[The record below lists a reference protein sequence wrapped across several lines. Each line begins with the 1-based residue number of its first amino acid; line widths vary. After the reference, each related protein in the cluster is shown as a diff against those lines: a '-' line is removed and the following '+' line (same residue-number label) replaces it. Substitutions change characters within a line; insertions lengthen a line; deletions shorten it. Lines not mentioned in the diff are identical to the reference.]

1 MGKFEKLKF
10 KLRKLKAKLKV
21 RRLLAKDAA
30 KAADT
35 KHETL
40 RLVSLERVICLLEE
54 ARALHQEQQE
64 YDAANVKGAA
74 KDAAVQDGG
83 GIWDGATAVASNS
96 LERVRFMDLAV
107 SHRIEVC
114 DTPTPSI
121 VDLGNFI
128 TELTQKGVRFHGGR
142 NLETSGER
150 VYVVF
155 EDLRDAA
162 WALVALESQ
171 LVRLCE
177 ICTVCLGVNGVHV
190 NAYSVELAHSFE
202 LRLQRNQDVDGPR
215 TLDTHTHTHTHSLSL
230 SLSLYTAIMGTPG
243 RIGLDL
249 DLDRILGYHTQL
261 NQTLETHLDF
271 YLDTHKLVQLVNT
284 SLKPL

>member
-21 RRLLAKDAA
+21 RRLLAKDA
-30 KAADT
+30 KADT

-40 RLVSLERVICLLEE
+40 RLASLERVISLLEE
-54 ARALHQEQQE
+54 ARALHEKQQA
-64 YDAANVKGAA
+64 YDAANVKGVA
-74 KDAAVQDGG
+74 KDVAVQDRG

-121 VDLGNFI
+121 VDLGNYI

-202 LRLQRNQDVDGPR
+202 LRLQRNQDVDGLR
-215 TLDTHTHTHTHSLSL
+215 TLDTHTHTHTHTLSL
-230 SLSLYTAIMGTPG
+230 SLPQSWG
-243 RIGLDL
+243 RLGGLAWTWTWT
-249 DLDRILGYHTQL
+249 G
-261 NQTLETHLDF
+261 
-271 YLDTHKLVQLVNT
+271 YLDTIHSSIKH
-284 SLKPL
+284 LKPILTSILILINLCT

>member
-1 MGKFEKLKF
+1 MGNLEKLKF

-21 RRLLAKDAA
+21 RRLLAKDA
-30 KAADT
+30 KADT
-35 KHETL
+35 KHEIL
-40 RLVSLERVICLLEE
+40 RLASLERVISLLEE
-54 ARALHQEQQE
+54 ARALHEKQQA
-64 YDAANVKGAA
+64 YDAANVKGVA

-96 LERVRFMDLAV
+96 LERV
-107 SHRIEVC
+107 C
-114 DTPTPSI
+114 K
-121 VDLGNFI
+121 
-128 TELTQKGVRFHGGR
+128 ELTQKGVRFHGGR

-202 LRLQRNQDVDGPR
+202 LRLQRNQDVDGLR
-215 TLDTHTHTHTHSLSL
+215 TLDTHTHTHSLSL
-230 SLSLYTAIMGTPG
+230 SFSLSLSLPLSLSPYHNHGDAWEDWLGLGLGQDTWIPYTA
-243 RIGLDL
+243 
-249 DLDRILGYHTQL
+249 QS
-261 NQTLETHLDF
+261 
-271 YLDTHKLVQLVNT
+271 NT
-284 SLKPL
+284 